1 MKCNMGVVEKQIK
14 ELEKLYTQYLWKKSL
29 VEYLSESRKRN
40 VWDEETTTDPLF
52 RDMIQNE
59 HLWGYNWD
67 NVLLQQQKHKIVW
80 NWENK
85 IAKPD
90 FETNNE
96 FCKVPVLFD
105 SKSSNISLDEMASG
119 SNTVFETTFRRYLLW
134 IKPEY
139 KYIVGFNLE
148 YVILYERADDNNISA
163 KIIVNILKLLKED
176 KDEIRKFGM
185 LLDETRFKQISMED
199 KITILKNKKFEDTP
213 FNTELFFEK
222 YINTRDKLQ
231 MFFVSRLKYKDIT
244 RDSCDIDVQRDL
256 PDSDNDDEFREQLA
270 NRLTMIEFFKYIFI
284 RTYED
289 FGLIHFS
296 EEDKKII
303 PISYGKVINNL
314 EAKGQNWLFTDFLNT
329 FFEDYI
335 TKISEQ
341 WIADIWKEYFDGFLT
356 LFKKYEWFIGDLVID
371 NKSKF
376 EYYNILFDIIFFLN
390 EFNFRELGDDII
402 GWLYEKTLDRE
413 DRKKFWQ
420 FYTPRYIID
429 FILDTLAIKPTE
441 NIKVADVSCGTWW
454 FLVKYL
460 DRIKWDLLNDNL
472 RLIDIFKWVYGVDI
486 KEFSVLLTRL
496 NIALMFILKNKALQD
511 YNLETKKIRL
521 NNIIQWDGLW
531 IQNSLPIKDWDLD
544 YVVGNPP
551 YVWQKW
557 NSEIFEP
564 IKSDSFFKE
573 MFVKRSDFYYYFII
587 QWIKK
592 LKENWKLGYI
602 IPREWIT
609 SDSGYKLRQYI
620 LDNCK
625 ILWIIDFNWISIFE
639 DAGTSSCLLF
649 LQKCKSKEWEF
660 SFVQFKNHDK
670 KNLVKYIE
678 SNRDKL
684 HKKTSSEYWEAKDK
698 IDSWYEIFSNKI
710 IKYSNFRKILDSI
723 GRWEKFDISFLWWLT
738 SWKLFLND
746 FIDIKKINQ
755 TELWNSAW
763 LFWETISRDNHNIV
777 KLWEILSVSQWIVTW
792 CDGVTKKHIENQLTP
807 KEYEWRWI
815 FVLKENIEIRGNGL
829 NDILNM
835 KHEIWKIEINFY
847 ENWWWKTLNDN
858 EKVLIKPLYWWKDF
872 KKRSKNRNQERII
885 YYHINTRIN
894 GDIDNIKSYFNLYR
908 LPLLNRSTNNWI
920 VIDDSLLNNTIEIK
934 KLYSTAWSIQATLW
948 KWIRDVIIFPRETI
962 PFGGGVITTSSR
974 ANWFCYSDDTTY
986 WLSWIN
992 YIFIDEKNPYTWQI
1006 DRFSNRK
1013 DFLKFTNAVLNSE
1026 YMINFLKSNNLN
1038 AITGK
1043 KIKEEIYIPKID
1055 FENQED
1061 MKKYNEIVDIA
1072 NQLIQLEKEEDC
1084 GISLKK
1090 KWEDDI
1096 LDTNWEEFK
1105 NLINSKNYE
1114 LVNSP
1119 IWLEIK
1125 DWWNQ
1130 YIIIWWDSY
1139 DISSKYSEWD
1149 KTIWELLWIRFSND
1163 KEKEE
1168 KKKQLNQRID
1178 EIVDEFYKSE

>member
-1 MKCNMGVVEKQIK
+1 MVFNAQKQIA
-14 ELEKLYTQYLWKKSL
+14 EIQKLYKQYLGNKTPEKYLNWMKTLKS
-29 VEYLSESRKRN
+29 
-40 VWDEETTTDPLF
+40 WDEETTTDPLF
-52 RDMIQNE
+52 RDMLQNE
-59 HLWGYNWD
+59 YLWGYNWD

-80 NWENK
+80 NWETK

-96 FCKVPVLFD
+96 FCKIPVLFD
-105 SKSSNISLDEMASG
+105 SKSSNISFEEMISG
-119 SNTVFETTFRRYLLW
+119 SNTVFETTFRRYLLR

-139 KYIVGFNLE
+139 KYIIWFNLE
-148 YVILYERADDNNISA
+148 YIILYEKIDENNIST
-163 KIIVNILKLLKED
+163 KIIVNVLKLLKED
-176 KDEIRKFGM
+176 KEEIKNLGM

-244 RDSCDIDVQRDL
+244 RDNCDIDVQRDL

-303 PISYGKVINNL
+303 PISYGKIINNL
-314 EAKGQNWLFTDFLNT
+314 ESKGQTWLFSDFLNT
-329 FFEDYI
+329 FFESYI

-341 WIADIWKEYFDGFLT
+341 WIADIWKEYFDWFLT

-371 NKSKF
+371 NKAKF
-376 EYYNILFDIIFFLN
+376 DYYNILFDIIFFLN

-441 NIKVADVSCGTWW
+441 NVKVADVSCGTGW

-472 RLIDIFKWVYGVDI
+472 KLIDIFKWVYGVDI

-649 LQKCKSKEWEF
+649 LQKCKNKEWEF

-738 SWKLFLND
+738 SGKLFLND

-755 TELWNSAW
+755 TELQDSAW
-763 LFWETISRDNHNIV
+763 LFWENIKGWNV
-777 KLWEILSVSQWIVTW
+777 VNLWNILTVQVWVQTW
-792 CDGVTKKHIENQLTP
+792 CDNVTEKHIEKWLSK
-807 KEYEWRWI
+807 KEQEWRWI
-815 FVLKENIEIRGNGL
+815 FVLKEWTEIRGSWLIDIEKWKNNIWNIEINL
-829 NDILNM
+829 
-835 KHEIWKIEINFY
+835 W
-847 ENWWWKTLNDN
+847 ENWWWQKLNDN
-858 EKVLIKPLYWWKDF
+858 EKFYIKPLFWWKDLQKWTLNKSWEF
-872 KKRSKNRNQERII
+872 LVFYNITNYLHSS
-885 YYHINTRIN
+885 
-894 GDIDNIKSYFNLYR
+894 DIQTLNKHFTNYKW
-908 LPLLNRSTNNWI
+908 PLLNRNSKWWKIITDEIINHTEDIRTLYNWDWST
-920 VIDDSLLNNTIEIK
+920 L
-934 KLYSTAWSIQATLW
+934 ATLW
-948 KWIRDVIIFPRETI
+948 KWLWNLLQKYGFWINYDKEKII
-962 PFGGGVITTSSR
+962 TSSR
-974 ANWFCYSDDTTY
+974 ANGFCYSDGVAY
-986 WLSWIN
+986 WLSWLN
-992 YIFIDEKNPYTWQI
+992 YIFIDEKNPYTKQI
-1006 DRFSNRK
+1006 DSFSNRK
-1013 DFLKFTNAVLNSE
+1013 DFLKFVNAVLNSK
-1026 YMINFLKSNNLN
+1026 YMMNFLKSNNLN

-1043 KIKEEIYIPKID
+1043 KIKEEIYLPKID
-1055 FENQED
+1055 FEDQED

-1072 NQLIQLEKEEDC
+1072 NQLIQLEREEDS

-1125 DWWNQ
+1125 NWWNQ
-1130 YIIIWWDSY
+1130 YIIIWWDSD

-1168 KKKQLNQRID
+1168 KKKQSNQRID